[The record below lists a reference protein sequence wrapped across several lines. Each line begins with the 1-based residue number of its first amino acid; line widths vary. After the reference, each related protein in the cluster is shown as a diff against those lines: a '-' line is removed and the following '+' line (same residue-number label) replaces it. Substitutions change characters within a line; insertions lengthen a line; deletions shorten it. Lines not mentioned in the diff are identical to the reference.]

1 MERAPRIWV
10 LLGHRRGDNNQLL
23 ALAQALGL
31 PFETRS
37 MRYNILRKVSKRL
50 LDDRLVSVRPS
61 ARKWLQPPWPDLVMG
76 IGHRSVPVARH
87 IRNASGG
94 RSKLVQLGNPR
105 IHPRNFDL
113 VITMPQ
119 YGLEEHSN
127 VVRLPL
133 AMDSPHG
140 PNVTTDQDRAFFEDL
155 PRPHRLLVL
164 GGPNKHWLVTPD
176 DAARA
181 ARTLVR
187 RSGRDGGT
195 VLAIGSPRTPSEV
208 LDAAEKELKG
218 SRHRFVRGPVPGYR
232 SLLEDADEIHVTA
245 DSVSMISE
253 AVFTGKPVGVV
264 PIRQNSRG
272 KRHERLQ
279 KLGLRSAPRPNLRA
293 VWASLEENQLVG
305 TLDKPRAA
313 AASNPVSKAV
323 AAVLDLLGARAPGAN
338 GRTGFNQPR

>member
-1 MERAPRIWV
+1 MDQPPRIWV

-23 ALAQALGL
+23 ALAGALGL

-37 MRYNILRKVSKRL
+37 MRYNILRRVPKKFLNRG
-50 LDDRLVSVRPS
+50 LVSARPS

-87 IRNASGG
+87 IREASGG
-94 RSKLVQLGNPR
+94 RTKLVQLGNPR

-119 YGLEEHSN
+119 YALEDHSN
-127 VVRLPL
+127 VIRLPL
-133 AMDSPHG
+133 AMDSPHAPSLFTNEERTFLG
-140 PNVTTDQDRAFFEDL
+140 AL

-164 GGPNKHWLVTPD
+164 GGPNKHWVVTPA
-176 DAARA
+176 DAVAA

-187 RSGRDGGT
+187 RSEHDGGT
-195 VLAIGSPRTPSEV
+195 VIVIGSPRTPREV
-208 LDAAEKELKG
+208 LDSTEREIAG
-218 SRHRFVRGPVPGYR
+218 SRHRFVRGSTPRYR
-232 SLLEDADEIHVTA
+232 SLLEDADELHVTA

-253 AVFTGKPVGVV
+253 AVFTGKPVGIV
-264 PIRQNSRG
+264 PIRQKGRG

-279 KLGLRSAPRPNLRA
+279 RLGLRSAPRPNLRA

-305 TLDKPRAA
+305 TLDTPRAA
-313 AASNPVSKAV
+313 KAHNPVSTAV
-323 AAVLDLLGARAPGAN
+323 DAVLDLLRE
-338 GRTGFNQPR
+338 GRG